1 MIDIRIYTGIII
13 EKDSKFLVG
22 REMLTKRL
30 KWSDSPYEAWRTRKR
45 DKAYI
50 VADKVKG
57 TRYLFNPVAR
67 QIRPMR
73 IGIEHLTEMK

>member
-1 MIDIRIYTGIII
+1 MVDIRVYTAIII

-22 REMLTKRL
+22 REMLTKEL
-30 KWSDSPYEAWRTRKR
+30 KWSDSPYDAWKTREK

-50 VADKVKG
+50 VSDKVNG

-67 QIRPMR
+67 QIRPMQ
-73 IGIEHLTEMK
+73 IPNNT